1 MLPSSGIR
9 PVFYPYPPGQF
20 LIWPIDEIPLFLLFL
35 FHLLTPVKKID
46 PMLYRLLFTSLLLLP
61 STWIFGQD
69 PGVSVEAVV
78 AEQDTAWQQDLN
90 LSFPVR
96 SGNYQQ
102 QMVRF
107 PLPEPLRVL
116 VTDHTGAPVPGCTV
130 YFRTASQPERSTGFT
145 CHPQIAVTDTS
156 GMAACKVTL
165 GSVPGT
171 YQVMVRTRGN
181 IRTDTLLFQFEAR
194 RKNWMILLISGLLGG
209 LGLFLWGMKLMSTG
223 LQNAAGDRMRGM
235 LGRMTHN
242 RLVALGVGAGVTT
255 IIQSSSAT
263 SVMLV
268 GFVNSRLMEFRRTIG
283 IILGA
288 MIGTTFTAQIIAFKI
303 TDYALLIIAVGFFIH
318 AFSGKPRMK
327 YLGESVLGFGM
338 LFYGMHVMS
347 EAMYPLRSYT
357 PFLDLLVNMENPLLG
372 ILAGVVFTALIQSS
386 SAFIGIMIVMASQGL
401 LSLEASIPLLLGSN
415 LGTAVTAIL
424 AGLGSG
430 REGLKVGVAMIMIK
444 FAGILVLV
452 WWIPTFTQ
460 LVESI
465 SPGAGPGPL
474 SEAQLAAAVLPRQIA
489 NAHTLFSLFLALLFL
504 PFTNQL
510 ARLVDVMVPPDRVA
524 EQASPRTMYLD
535 RRFIKTPSLGL
546 NLAKQEAIRVGN
558 LVREMTY
565 EIILPFVEKS
575 EHVLAS
581 IARKEETVDFLETEI
596 QHYLTALTR
605 ENVGPKR
612 VDEAFQIMFV
622 VKEFENMADIIT
634 KILVKRART
643 WLESKAA
650 FSEQG
655 KQELQEFHQHVM
667 NQLNRSMEV
676 FKDLNLERARE
687 MKDKYKHYRMLAM
700 EFEMHHYRRLQE
712 PDSVSGESSE
722 THLELITSLW
732 NIASHATNIARFF
745 LDPLEET

>member
-1 MLPSSGIR
+1 
-9 PVFYPYPPGQF
+9 
-20 LIWPIDEIPLFLLFL
+20 
-35 FHLLTPVKKID
+35 LTPVKKID
-46 PMLYRLLFTSLLLLP
+46 PMLYRLLFTSLLVLP
-61 STWIFGQD
+61 SAWITGQD
-69 PGVSVEAVV
+69 STISLETV
-78 AEQDTAWQQDLN
+78 AEQDMTRQQDLN
-90 LSFPVR
+90 LSFPVG
-96 SGNYQQ
+96 SGNNQQ
-102 QMVRF
+102 QMVGF

-116 VTDHTGAPVPGCTV
+116 VTDSAGETVPGCTV

-145 CHPQIAVTDTS
+145 CHPESTVTDTA
-156 GMAACKVTL
+156 GMATCKVTL
-165 GSVPGT
+165 GSVPGP
-171 YQVMVRTRGN
+171 YQVLVQTRGN
-181 IRTDTLLFQFEAR
+181 IGTDTLLFNFEAR
-194 RKNWMILLISGLLGG
+194 SKNWMILLISGLLGG
-209 LGLFLWGMKLMSTG
+209 LGLFLWGMKLMSMG

-242 RLVALGVGAGVTT
+242 RLLALGVGAGVTT

-268 GFVNSRLMEFRRTIG
+268 GFVQSGLMEFRRTIG

-338 LFYGMHVMS
+338 LFFGMHVMS
-347 EAMYPLRSYT
+347 EAMYPLRSYA

-372 ILAGVVFTALIQSS
+372 ILAGTVFTALIQSS
-386 SAFIGIMIVMASQGL
+386 SAFIGIMIVLASQGL

-430 REGLKVGVAMIMIK
+430 REGLKVGVAMVMIK
-444 FAGILVLV
+444 FAGILFLV
-452 WWIPTFTQ
+452 WWIPTFAR

-465 SPGAGPGPL
+465 SPGSGPDL
-474 SEAQLAAAVLPRQIA
+474 ATEAQLAAAVLPRQIA
-489 NAHTLFSLFLALLFL
+489 NAHTLFSLFLAGLFL
-504 PFTNQL
+504 PFTNRL
-510 ARLVDVMVPPDRVA
+510 ARLVDALVPPDRVA
-524 EQASPRTMYLD
+524 EQVRPVTMYLD
-535 RRFIKTPSLGL
+535 RRFIVTPSLGL

-558 LVREMTY
+558 LVREMGY
-565 EIILPFVEKS
+565 EIILPFTEKS
-575 EHVLAS
+575 EHPLSS

-605 ENVGPKR
+605 ENVGTKR

-622 VKEFENMADIIT
+622 VKEFENIADIIT
-634 KILVKRART
+634 KILVKRARA
-643 WLESKAA
+643 WLASKAA
-650 FSEQG
+650 FSAQG

-687 MKDKYKHYRMLAM
+687 MKAKYKQYRLLAM
-700 EFEMHHYRRLQE
+700 DFEMHHYRRLQD
-712 PDSVSGESSE
+712 PGSVSGESSE
-722 THLELITSLW
+722 THLELITMLW
-732 NIASHATNIARFF
+732 NMASHATNIARIF
-745 LDPLEET
+745 LDRLEET